1 MLSLVV
7 LVLAAALQLEELA
20 PGVEYGTTPWIE
32 KASIGDGLLHV
43 VRIDPKK
50 VELRIGL
57 ASREGVKN
65 RTAGEWADGLGL
77 MVAINAGMFETD
89 YRSNVGYLRSGT
101 HLNNARW
108 NKYQSALAFGPGSA
122 LMVDLDAPDAKKR
135 LAPVPTVIQ
144 NLRLIRAGGIN
155 VWKPTARKWSEAAVA
170 ADEQGR
176 ILFLFC
182 RSPLSMKEFGDKLL
196 ALPLRIT
203 HAMHVEGGPEASL
216 SIRAGGRKIDLCGSY
231 ETGFNENDGNARQ
244 WPLPNVIGVVQRA
257 P

>member
-7 LVLAAALQLEELA
+7 LVLAAPLQLEELA

-32 KASIGDGLLHV
+32 KAAIGDGLLQV

-50 VELRIGL
+50 VELRVGL

-77 MVAINAGMFETD
+77 MVAINAGMFATD

-101 HLNNARW
+101 HLNNASW
-108 NKYQSALAFGPGSA
+108 NKYQSVLAFGPGSA
-122 LMVDLDAPDAKKR
+122 LMADLDVPDAKKR
-135 LAPVPTVIQ
+135 LAPVQTVIQ

-155 VWKPTARKWSEAAVA
+155 VWRPAARKWSEAAVA

-176 ILFLFC
+176 ILFLFS
-182 RSPLSMKEFGDKLL
+182 RSPLSMKEFADKRQAARPAL
-196 ALPLRIT
+196 AHHLRD
-203 HAMHVEGGPEASL
+203 ACRGWA
-216 SIRAGGRKIDLCGSY
+216 
-231 ETGFNENDGNARQ
+231 
-244 WPLPNVIGVVQRA
+244 
-257 P
+257 

>member
-1 MLSLVV
+1 MWSLAV
-7 LVLAAALQLEELA
+7 LLLAAPLQLEELA

-32 KASIGDGLLHV
+32 KAAIGDGLLQV

-50 VELRIGL
+50 VELRVGL

-101 HLNNARW
+101 HLNNASW
-108 NKYQSALAFGPGSA
+108 NKYQSVLAFGPGSA
-122 LMVDLDAPDAKKR
+122 LMADLDVPDAKKR
-135 LAPVPTVIQ
+135 LAPVQTVIQ

-155 VWKPTARKWSEAAVA
+155 VWRPAARKWSEAAVA

-176 ILFLFC
+176 ILFLFS
-182 RSPLSMKEFGDKLL
+182 RSPLSMKEFADKRQAARPAL
-196 ALPLRIT
+196 AHHLRD
-203 HAMHVEGGPEASL
+203 ACRGWA
-216 SIRAGGRKIDLCGSY
+216 
-231 ETGFNENDGNARQ
+231 
-244 WPLPNVIGVVQRA
+244 
-257 P
+257 